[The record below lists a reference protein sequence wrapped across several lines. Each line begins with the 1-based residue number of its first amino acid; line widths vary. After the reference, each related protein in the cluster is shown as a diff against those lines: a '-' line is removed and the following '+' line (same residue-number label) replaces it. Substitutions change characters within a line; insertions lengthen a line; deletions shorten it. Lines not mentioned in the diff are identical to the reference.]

1 MRSNSTT
8 WLTMHIGFGVVFV
21 VLVCAGFV
29 VALLAAEDEH
39 HWQSRS
45 THRVLGLAGASLVTL
60 ATWVTALMMVE
71 PTF

>member
-1 MRSNSTT
+1 
-8 WLTMHIGFGVVFV
+8 
-21 VLVCAGFV
+21 
-29 VALLAAEDEH
+29 LAAEDEH